1 MDEQFE
7 PKMCWD
13 SDTDNILDDFYLEAL
28 KNSKKYDR
36 LAGYFSSTLF
46 VRTAY
51 ETLDFIK
58 RGGVLRI
65 VTSATLSQN
74 DLQTIQNLDELS
86 LFETSKLWLDEMLE
100 NTSDIHFK
108 CKSLFGWLLKQKIKG
123 SPQTEIR
130 VAIPKSS
137 TGIFHQKVGVF
148 TLNNNTLITFSGSVN
163 ETVMGW
169 QNNAEQFKVFRS
181 WGDKTNES
189 AVENDQN
196 NFEKYWNDQM
206 QGYKVVD
213 LPKAIVDHL
222 VSVAPDS
229 EQEFKSLLNHLQEKF
244 YKKRY
249 VMTGMVLRDYQKN
262 AIKSWEQND
271 FQGIFAMA
279 TGTGKTY
286 TAIGGINRLLQ
297 KHKRMI
303 VIISSPQKHIAD
315 QWKNNIRFWNDSVEK
330 EFMLPELI
338 VMASSENP
346 KWKNEMDDLVRNFN
360 KKVIGYNRFLL
371 NECIVCTTHSTFA
384 KDEFID
390 RVIAMKQNNAN
401 VLLIADEVHGVGSPK
416 RQKGLNPHYQYRLGL
431 SATPIR
437 HYDEQG
443 TKKIQE
449 YFTKTVYELS
459 LQSAIANGHL
469 VQYSYHPHYVELTST
484 ELDEY
489 KDLTIKL
496 AKKYAAKAKG
506 KKIDEG
512 DTRLEEM
519 RANIIATATNKY
531 SQFKKILDGYG
542 NRLAQCLVY
551 CHPRQID
558 DATKILTSRN
568 IINEKITWED
578 PNQDRE
584 RIISALGNDQY
595 QCVTAMRCLDE
606 GYDIPT
612 AKIAIILA
620 SSGDPRQ
627 YIQRRGR
634 VLRRSPGKDYAEIHD
649 ILVKPPQINDQ
660 GIDVA
665 RYMKKLVARELVRHK
680 EFASTAFNKKDAYDI
695 VRHTAQDYKIVL
707 EELSPSY
714 IKTL

>member
-1 MDEQFE
+1 MIKQFE

-28 KNSKKYDR
+28 KSSKKYDR

-58 RGGVLRI
+58 RGGVVRI
-65 VTSATLSQN
+65 VTSTTLSQN
-74 DLQTIQNLDELS
+74 DLETIKNTDQFS
-86 LFETSKLWLDEMLE
+86 PSKTTKLWLNEMLK
-100 NTSDIHFK
+100 NTSDIHSK
-108 CKSLFGWLLKQKIKG
+108 CQSLFGWLLKQKIKG
-123 SPQTEIR
+123 SPQIEIR
-130 VAIPKSS
+130 VAIPKSP

-148 TLNNNTLITFSGSVN
+148 TLNDDTVITFSGSVN
-163 ETVMGW
+163 ETVSGW

-181 WGDKTNES
+181 WGDKTNEN
-189 AVENDQN
+189 AVKNDQM
-196 NFEKYWNDQM
+196 NFEKYWNGQM
-206 QGYKVVD
+206 RDYKVVD
-213 LPKAIVDHL
+213 LPKAIIDHL
-222 VSVAPDS
+222 LSVAPDS
-229 EQEFKSLLNHLQEKF
+229 ELEYSSLLNHLQEKF
-244 YKKRY
+244 YKKRPM
-249 VMTGMVLRDYQKN
+249 MTGIELRDYQEN
-262 AIKSWEQND
+262 AIELWEQNN
-271 FQGIFAMA
+271 FRGIFAMA

-286 TAIGGINRLLQ
+286 TALGGINRLLQ
-297 KHKRMI
+297 KHKRLI

-315 QWKNNIRFWNDSVEK
+315 QWKKNIRRWNDSVEK
-330 EFMLPELI
+330 KFALPELSI
-338 VMASSENP
+338 MASSENP
-346 KWKNEMDDLVRNFN
+346 KWKNEMDELVRNFN
-360 KKVIGYNRFLL
+360 KKVMGYNRFLV

-384 KDEFID
+384 KDEFNDKIM
-390 RVIAMKQNNAN
+390 AMKQNNAS
-401 VLLIADEVHGVGSPK
+401 VLLIADEVHGVGSPIQ
-416 RQKGLNPHYQYRLGL
+416 QKGLNPHYKYRLGL

-449 YFTKTVYELS
+449 YFAKTVYKLS

-469 VQYSYHPHYVELTST
+469 VQYSYHPHYVELTTT

-489 KDLTIKL
+489 RDLTIKL
-496 AKKYAAKAKG
+496 VKKYAAKAKG
-506 KKIDEG
+506 KKIDED

-519 RANIIATATNKY
+519 RANIIATAANKY
-531 SQFKKILDGYG
+531 PQFEKILDDYG

-551 CHPRQID
+551 CHPNQIVE
-558 DATKILTSRN
+558 ATKILTAKN

-578 PNQDRE
+578 PSHDRE
-584 RIISALGNDQY
+584 RIISALGNEQY

-620 SSGDPRQ
+620 SSGNPRQ

-634 VLRRSPGKDYAEIHD
+634 VLRRSPGKDHAEIHD

-660 GIDVA
+660 GIDVS
-665 RYMKKLVARELVRHK
+665 RYVKKLVARELLRHK
-680 EFASTAFNKKDAYDI
+680 EFASTAFNKKDAYDL
-695 VRHTAQDYKIVL
+695 VQHTAQDYEIAL